1 MKYIKLTGWGNNKTH
16 LIPVNKITCFT
27 DEEKYT
33 SVRLVS
39 DAAINVN
46 ENIGTI
52 EELLDLAGAKFYE
65 ELDIAEEIH
74 GGSDGWDVNYL
85 SVDDEQ
91 LPF

>member
-27 DEEKYT
+27 DEGKYT

-39 DAAINVN
+39 DNTVNVI
-46 ENIGTI
+46 ENIGTV
-52 EELLDLAGAKFYE
+52 EELLDLAGAKFYD
-65 ELDIAEEIH
+65 ELDIIDKT
-74 GGSDGWDVNYL
+74 GGEDAWDVTPYGP
-85 SVDDEQ
+85 DDD

>member
-27 DEEKYT
+27 DEGTYT

-39 DAAINVN
+39 DNTVNVI
-46 ENIGTI
+46 ENIGTV
-52 EELLDLAGAKFYE
+52 EELLDLAGVKFYE
-65 ELDIAEEIH
+65 ELDIAIER
-74 GGSDGWDVNYL
+74 GDDAFDVIPYSPDN
-85 SVDDEQ
+85 D